1 MHTVGRINLKL
12 NHMYSISLFSDLRPC
27 SIVKTFWQFFYPLLR
42 LTCLSPVEVRV
53 RWSKIQLTIMSLRV
67 LVFFSS
73 SDVRRSLEV
82 LVVRWFNCGLEK
94 TGILCSFSVC
104 FRVVFVCVWTTID
117 MFKCT
122 CIKCDTVLPVNRT
135 FDTLPFNSDP
145 SFILYAIST

>member
-1 MHTVGRINLKL
+1 
-12 NHMYSISLFSDLRPC
+12 MYSISLFSDLRPC

-53 RWSKIQLTIMSLRV
+53 RWSKIQLSL
-67 LVFFSS
+67 LVFVVFSS
-73 SDVRRSLEV
+73 SVVRRSLEV
-82 LVVRWFNCGLEK
+82 LVVWWFNCGIEK

-104 FRVVFVCVWTTID
+104 FWVVFVCVWTTIV